1 MAVLTTPQAV
11 SFLAQRQLEAGKRR
25 PIGTETLIKWAT
37 DGDIPAVKIG
47 KKWLFSEEA
56 LTEALRTFG
65 AEK

>member
-11 SFLAQRQLEAGKRR
+11 DFLCQRMAQDGTRR
-25 PIGTETLIKWAT
+25 PIGPDTLTRWAREGT
-37 DGDIPAVKIG
+37 IPAVKYG
-47 KKWLFSEEA
+47 RGWLFSEEA

>member
-11 SFLAQRQLEAGKRR
+11 DFLAARAAESGKRR
-25 PIGTETLIKWAT
+25 PIGADTLTRWAREGT
-37 DGDIPAVKIG
+37 IPAVKYG
-47 KKWLFSEEA
+47 RGWLFSEEA